1 MMVVVGVQAVEI
13 GLNAG
18 IGGAS
23 ARPFPPQPD
32 RPAIILPPVSSHWS
46 ASVLDTLLI
55 LDCSAAVSIQAHISI
70 VQRRGHVRRSSLSP
84 R

>member
-1 MMVVVGVQAVEI
+1 MVVVVGVQAVEI

-18 IGGAS
+18 MGGAS

-46 ASVLDTLLI
+46 ASVLDI
-55 LDCSAAVSIQAHISI
+55 LRSLECSAAVSTQARISTL
-70 VQRRGHVRRSSLSP
+70 QGRGHVRRSP